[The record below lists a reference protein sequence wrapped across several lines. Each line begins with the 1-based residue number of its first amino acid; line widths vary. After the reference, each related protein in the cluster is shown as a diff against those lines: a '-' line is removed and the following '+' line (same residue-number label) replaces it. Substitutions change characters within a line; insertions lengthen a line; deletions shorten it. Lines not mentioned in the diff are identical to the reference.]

1 MLGFICIDRDEW
13 YCEQLA
19 DRRDI
24 ASAGLACE
32 KAVVADA
39 VKALRQ
45 HVHQETADEL
55 VGIERHLLVPLGTF
69 GTVILPPEGDA
80 LVVERDQAAVG
91 DGDTMSVSREIAQ
104 HFLGSPEGA
113 FAVDHPFA
121 VAQGRQKVPATNGGD
136 CRYHGNVLIGSA

>member
-1 MLGFICIDRDEW
+1 MLWLLSWQEGLDDAHAATAARARKLGCFWLFGLSACRSLGAGVLDGIDRDEW
-13 YCEQLA
+13 YCEELA
-19 DRRDI
+19 DTRDI
-24 ASAGLACE
+24 AGAGLACE

-80 LVVERDQAAVG
+80 LVVERDQAARSE
-91 DGDTMSVSREIAQ
+91 MA
-104 HFLGSPEGA
+104 
-113 FAVDHPFA
+113 
-121 VAQGRQKVPATNGGD
+121 
-136 CRYHGNVLIGSA
+136 